1 MDKKK
6 VSSREVLKV
15 VLKVVLNVLL
25 AILALAVLAAVLY
38 GGIRLLC
45 FLGNYLYE
53 NYFFD
58 IDYETSDV
66 AQYGKFEFLPDEDYY
81 QEYILP
87 VFPKS
92 IQPEFEDV
100 IYDYRVYSFWGAG
113 IKVYLEFSIR
123 DPEKFDAFVQSTTQG
138 LAKGTFH
145 FDNAYEE
152 YVFFNEDTGGVFDD
166 IRLNNPY
173 PDVMGQYYTVD
184 YALILKVLVDRSQ
197 QRLIYIYI
205 DISDCAFTTEDLDIY
220 FSRFQIDPK
229 EYEAYTKTIVPIP
242 VPTTEEPEKT
252 FEERVAHVLEKLKS
266 GDFFKEI
273 ADNIWGDWE
282 DTRYDYLNR

>member
-6 VSSREVLKV
+6 VSFLKAS
-15 VLKVVLNVLL
+15 KVILNVLL
-25 AILALAVLAAVLY
+25 AILALAALVAALCGALY
-38 GGIRLLC
+38 LFALWVQTVS
-45 FLGNYLYE
+45 
-53 NYFFD
+53 
-58 IDYETSDV
+58 IDYETTDV
-66 AQYGKFEFLPDEDYY
+66 AQYGKFEDLPDEDY
-81 QEYILP
+81 QKYILRI
-87 VFPKS
+87 FPNS

-100 IYDYRVYSFWGAG
+100 IYDYRVYSFWGTG

-205 DISDCAFTTEDLDIY
+205 DVSDCAFTTEDLDIY

-242 VPTTEEPEKT
+242 VTTTEEPEK
-252 FEERVAHVLEKLKS
+252 HLKKKLQISLKC
-266 GDFFKEI
+266 
-273 ADNIWGDWE
+273 
-282 DTRYDYLNR
+282 

>member
-15 VLKVVLNVLL
+15 VLNVLL
-25 AILALAVLAAVLY
+25 AILALAALFAAFCGV
-38 GGIRLLC
+38 
-45 FLGNYLYE
+45 FYLFALWNEAYS
-53 NYFFD
+53 
-58 IDYETSDV
+58 IDYKTTDV
-66 AQYGKFEFLPDEDYY
+66 TQYGKFEFLSDEDY
-81 QEYILP
+81 QAYILP

-100 IYDYRVYSFWGAG
+100 IFDYHACRSWGHGYNA
-113 IKVYLEFSIR
+113 YLEFTIR
-123 DPEKFDAFVQSTTQG
+123 DPEKFDAFVHSTTQG
-138 LAKGTFH
+138 LAKGIFH

-152 YVFFNEDTGGVFDD
+152 YVLFNKETGGVFDS
-166 IRLNNPY
+166 IYLQVPHKPEY
-173 PDVMGQYYTVD
+173 IGQYIVND
-184 YALILKVLVDRSQ
+184 ALIVKVLVDRSQ
-197 QRLIYIYI
+197 QRLIFIYI
-205 DISDCAFTTEDLDIY
+205 NVFEGGFHTEDLDIY

-229 EYEAYTKTIVPIP
+229 EYEAYTETIVPIP

-252 FEERVAHVLEKLKS
+252 FEERFAHVLEKLKS

>member
-6 VSSREVLKV
+6 VSSRE

-38 GGIRLLC
+38 GGIRRLC
-45 FLGNYLYE
+45 SLGNYFYE
-53 NYFFD
+53 NYCFD
-58 IDYETSDV
+58 IDYETTDV
-66 AQYGKFEFLPDEDYY
+66 AQYGKFEFLSDEDY
-81 QEYILP
+81 QAYILP

-100 IYDYRVYSFWGAG
+100 IYDYRAYAPWGDGYKA
-113 IKVYLEFSIR
+113 YLEFTIR
-123 DPEKFDAFVQSTTQG
+123 DPEKFDALVQSTTQG
-138 LAKGTFH
+138 LAKGIFH

-152 YVFFNEDTGGVFDD
+152 YVYFNEDTGGVFDD
-166 IRLNNPY
+166 IRLNHPY
-173 PDVMGQYYTVD
+173 PDVMSQYYTVD
-184 YALILKVLVDRSQ
+184 YALILKVLVNRSQ

-205 DISDCAFTTEDLDIY
+205 DVFDGAFTTEDLDIY

-229 EYEAYTKTIVPIP
+229 EYEAYTETIAPIP

-273 ADNIWGDWE
+273 ADSVVESFGWE
-282 DTRYDYLNR
+282 HMYDVRHDYLDR